1 MLVANSGGLI
11 SSDMVDQFALMSSY
25 PNPFNP
31 VTTISFDLYANSNV
45 DLSIYNMMGQKVTTL
60 VNEFKEVGSYD
71 VDWNGVDNTGASL
84 ASGIYMVKLT
94 TPQGVVTNKVTL
106 LK

>member
-1 MLVANSGGLI
+1 MNYW
-11 SSDMVDQFALMSSY
+11 D
-25 PNPFNP
+25 
-31 VTTISFDLYANSNV
+31 SF
-45 DLSIYNMMGQKVTTL
+45 DLSIYNMLGQKVTTL

-71 VDWNGVDNTGASL
+71 VDWNGADNTGASL